1 MAPSS
6 PSRGR
11 KRKRGRR
18 ERGEPS
24 TGAHGA
30 CGPTLPRENCQR
42 GMTQEPGSFFP
53 FPF

>member
-1 MAPSS
+1 MASSS

-24 TGAHGA
+24 TGAPGA
-30 CGPTLPRENCQR
+30 HEPKLTRDDGQR
-42 GMTQEPGSFFP
+42 GIAHEPGLFFP
-53 FPF
+53 FSF